1 MKTNFISKQETLV
14 VAIPPQ
20 SIIVPYLFR
29 LLVTTIIFLFTFI
42 KMSTAQCATAPT
54 LTFNS
59 PKLIAGTDNQIGAVY
74 LFPEVITG
82 VDAHVEIIDIVGGAE
97 LMDIDNTTGSGYYDA
112 FQPYV
117 LSGANGTSYLDWKI
131 TFKVAGSNTDT
142 ILDCL
147 AVTAIDVDGN
157 NKNLFEF
164 VEAATPGSF
173 AVDPFTNLTISFDGI
188 RSKAEGQIATIPL
201 IDTNQRQ
208 AMFQMNFTNINSLLY
223 RNGAV
228 STGDTMTRQTC
239 IYFKPFFSNWI
250 VLPVKLLAFSAKEQT
265 SGVVLNWS
273 ATNEQ
278 DMKSYTVQKSIDSK
292 IWKDVETVVAGIN
305 LTNNYNM
312 VDHDKNNVVTYYRL
326 QQNSTKGTRSYS
338 KIIMIGSTSSIK
350 NLFTHNT
357 VFNNG
362 INLNIRGEESKNII
376 VELFTLNG
384 NKILQQQALIHS
396 GNNSLLVTTPTT
408 ITSGIYLLSIKDNLG
423 KQVYQSKIIKG

>member
-20 SIIVPYLFR
+20 SIILPYLLR
-29 LLVTTIIFLFTFI
+29 LTVTTIILLFTII
-42 KMSTAQCATAPT
+42 KMASAQCATAPT

-59 PKLIAGTDNQIGAVY
+59 PKLIGGTDNEIGAVY
-74 LFPEVITG
+74 LFPEVIAG
-82 VDAHVEIIDIVGGAE
+82 VDAYVEIIDIVGGAK

-131 TFKVAGSNTDT
+131 IFKVAGSNTDT

-265 SGVVLNWS
+265 AGIVLNWS

-338 KIIMIGSTSSIK
+338 KMIMTGSTSSIK
-350 NLFTHNT
+350 NLFTHST
-357 VFNNG
+357 VFTNG
-362 INLNIRGEESKNII
+362 INLNISGEESKNII
-376 VELFTLNG
+376 VELYTLNG
-384 NKILQQQALIHS
+384 NKILRQQALIHS
-396 GNNSLLVTTPTT
+396 GNNSLHVTTPGT
-408 ITSGIYLLSIKDNLG
+408 ITSGIYLLSVKDNLG